1 MRQRFQ
7 NLQCPE
13 TNTRFSEDF
22 QMVEVG
28 QPAYF
33 ASKKFIPPSSTAD
46 IFPWHQI
53 LTDGDCGE
61 VINFFLHVCEIL
73 PVDVIVLINSCS
85 AKK

>member
-13 TNTRFSEDF
+13 TSIGFSEDF

-33 ASKKFIPPSSTAD
+33 ARKKFIPPSSTAD

-53 LTDGDCGE
+53 LTDGGYGAL
-61 VINFFLHVCEIL
+61 IIYFFLHVCEIL
-73 PVDVIVLINSCS
+73 PVDAIVIISN
-85 AKK
+85 